1 MTTGVRKTNDFCW
14 INILTPQPAESQEF
28 FSKVL
33 GWTYADLGGMG
44 SSIKVDGKEIGG
56 MFDLAA
62 PQTPPGTPPGIG
74 IMVKTDDADATVA
87 KANEVGG
94 SAKPAFDIMEEGRM
108 AELKDPNG
116 AQIDIW
122 QPKKSAAMTADS
134 SSHGAPSWYENY
146 ATDVE
151 KAKAFYVGLFGW
163 TAEDMPVPGMVYTVF
178 KLDGAQ
184 IARMMKITPDFG
196 PMPPAWAT
204 YFTVDDVDKRAAQ
217 AKELGG
223 SVFTGPMDIPD
234 IGRFAGVL
242 SPQGVRFFIIK
253 YLPRN

>member
-1 MTTGVRKTNDFCW
+1 MTTGIRKTNDFCW
-14 INILTPQPAESQEF
+14 INILTPQPAESQGF
-28 FSKVL
+28 FSQVL

-56 MFDLAA
+56 MFDLAS
-62 PQTPPGTPPGIG
+62 PQTPPGTSPGIG
-74 IMVKTDDADATVA
+74 IMVKSDDADATVE
-87 KANEVGG
+87 KANALGG

-146 ATDVE
+146 ASDVD
-151 KAKAFYVGLFGW
+151 KAKAFYTNLFGW
-163 TAEDMPVPGMVYTVF
+163 TTQDMPVPGMVYTVL
-178 KLDGAQ
+178 KLDGEQ
-184 IARMMKITPDFG
+184 IAGMMKITPDFG
-196 PMPPAWAT
+196 PMPPTWAT
-204 YFTVDDVDKRAAQ
+204 YFTIDDVDKRAAQ
-217 AKELGG
+217 ATELGG
-223 SVFTGPMDIPD
+223 TVFTGPMDIPD
-234 IGRFAGVL
+234 VGRFAGVL

-253 YLPRN
+253 YLPRS